1 MAKVSKLEAL
11 NSILSSLSSSSADIE
26 ACAVVS
32 TDGLLMASNFPSGM
46 DEERIAAMA
55 AALLAMG
62 ERTARELNR
71 GHLEQIFVRG
81 ADGLVIL
88 MGAGEE
94 GVLTTLCTKNAKIG
108 LIFLDMNRAAAEIA
122 KII

>member
-1 MAKVSKLEAL
+1 MAKVSKLDAL
-11 NSILSSLSSSSADIE
+11 NSILTSLSSSSADIE

-32 TDGLLMASNFPSGM
+32 TDGLLMASNFPAGM

-62 ERTARELNR
+62 ERTARELSR
-71 GHLEQIFVRG
+71 GDLEQVFVRG
-81 ADGLVIL
+81 NNGLVIM
-88 MGAGEE
+88 MGAGED
-94 GVLTTLCTKNAKIG
+94 GVLTALCSKNAKLG
-108 LIFLDMNRAAAEIA
+108 LIFLDMNRAASEIG